1 MAANTGAVALVG
13 AMLSANLLAQAP
25 PGAEELARR
34 IQARQQTIQD
44 FTASFE
50 QVVSSPLLPTS
61 AERGDLK
68 VKRPGRFSLVYAT
81 GDKNEYWGDGTTL
94 RVYHK
99 RDRFGTQSALPDDN
113 EAPTWMS
120 FLAGRGD
127 LVRDFS
133 ARFAENQP
141 AGEWHLVLTPRRS
154 PASFASL
161 ELQVDRQTLQLR
173 GLVVVD
179 AQGTTNRYRFSN
191 LRENVG
197 LTDRAF
203 QFQFPKGVDV
213 QAR

>member
-1 MAANTGAVALVG
+1 
-13 AMLSANLLAQAP
+13 
-25 PGAEELARR
+25 
-34 IQARQQTIQD
+34 
-44 FTASFE
+44 
-50 QVVSSPLLPTS
+50 
-61 AERGDLK
+61 
-68 VKRPGRFSLVYAT
+68 
-81 GDKNEYWGDGTTL
+81 
-94 RVYHK
+94 
-99 RDRFGTQSALPDDN
+99 
-113 EAPTWMS
+113 
-120 FLAGRGD
+120 
-127 LVRDFS
+127 
-133 ARFAENQP
+133 
-141 AGEWHLVLTPRRS
+141 VLTPRRS